1 MKETIKLGIIL
12 LIITAVS
19 AGVLAISNNL
29 TKDKIAEIEMEG
41 SIGALKEVF
50 GDDKE
55 FTALEE
61 AKLKEIIEVD
71 ASVLEIFEVYNGE
84 NLEGYAIKTVTGG
97 YGGDV
102 VTLTGFSKDDKNV
115 VGMRVLEHSETP
127 GLGAKAEE
135 PEFTERFAGK
145 STEEEV
151 EVEALSGATITS
163 KAVMFG
169 VNNAREVFKT
179 QLSN

>member
-19 AGVLAISNNL
+19 AGILSVSNNL

-41 SIGALKEVF
+41 SIGALKEIF
-50 GDDKE
+50 GEEKR

-61 AKLKEIIEVD
+61 SQLKEIIEAD

-84 NLEGYAIKTVTGG
+84 NLEGYAIKTVTVG
-97 YGGDV
+97 YGGDI
-102 VTLTGFSKDDKNV
+102 VTLTWVSKDEQNI
-115 VGMRVLEHSETP
+115 VGMKILEHSETP

-145 STEEEV
+145 SISEEV
-151 EVEALSGATITS
+151 EVEVLSGATITS

-169 VNNAREVFKT
+169 VNNAKEVFNT
-179 QLSN
+179 ELSK

>member
-1 MKETIKLGIIL
+1 M
-12 LIITAVS
+12 
-19 AGVLAISNNL
+19 
-29 TKDKIAEIEMEG
+29 
-41 SIGALKEVF
+41 
-50 GDDKE
+50 
-55 FTALEE
+55 
-61 AKLKEIIEVD
+61 
-71 ASVLEIFEVYNGE
+71 LEIFEVYNGE

-102 VTLTGFSKDDKNV
+102 VTLTGISKENQDI
-115 VGMRVLEHSETP
+115 VGMKVLEHSETP

-145 STEEEV
+145 GTSEEV

-169 VNNAREVFKT
+169 VNNAREVFNT
-179 QLSN
+179 QLSK